1 MMPRAT
7 RVCLCVTAA
16 LLALGAPGP
25 APTSTAARAKDP
37 VSKKDVTVT
46 LKIADKASGLS
57 LEAKKAVAHDSNAFD
72 AMRHVVSMTYKTD
85 PELGPMV
92 TGLCGVT
99 APRGCFWAVSVDG
112 TPAKSGIGRMSL
124 TKDTLIEWRIE
135 RIQEK

>member
-7 RVCLCVTAA
+7 RLCLCVTVA
-16 LLALGAPGP
+16 LLALCAPGRG
-25 APTSTAARAKDP
+25 PTSEIARAKDP
-37 VSKKDVTVT
+37 VSKKDVTMT

-57 LEAKKAVAHDSNAFD
+57 LEAKKTVAHDSNAFD

-99 APRGCFWAVSVDG
+99 APRGCFWAVYVDG
-112 TPAKSGIGRMSL
+112 TLAKSGVGRLSL

-135 RIQEK
+135 RIEGK